1 MMEAIAMNGGKLQ
14 IIFRTLFLSL
24 ASKCLSGGSSLSTD
38 VHVGAAGIGGTGY
51 KWAKTQ
57 NLLCA

>member
-1 MMEAIAMNGGKLQ
+1 MNGGKLQ

-38 VHVGAAGIGGTGY
+38 VHMGAACVGGAGY